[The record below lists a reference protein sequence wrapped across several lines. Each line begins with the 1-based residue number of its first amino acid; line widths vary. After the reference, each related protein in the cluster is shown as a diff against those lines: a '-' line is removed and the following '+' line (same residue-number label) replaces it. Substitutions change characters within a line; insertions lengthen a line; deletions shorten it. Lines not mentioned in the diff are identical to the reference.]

1 MFTPPIFPP
10 VGQPEGEELQTRGL
24 EQEVAVLCSQLSHS
38 RDPLCEGADDINGAG
53 QEVVELRDLRRLV
66 LHQPWLGLQLLLR
79 YLNVLQQEKNL
90 DNLYSFILY
99 ESYNMTNEWY
109 IISDK
114 KDEYILQYYFLIK
127 ISIYPAV
134 LF

>member
-24 EQEVAVLCSQLSHS
+24 EQEVAVLCSQLSHA

-90 DNLYSFILY
+90 DHLYSFILY

-127 ISIYPAV
+127 ISNYPAV